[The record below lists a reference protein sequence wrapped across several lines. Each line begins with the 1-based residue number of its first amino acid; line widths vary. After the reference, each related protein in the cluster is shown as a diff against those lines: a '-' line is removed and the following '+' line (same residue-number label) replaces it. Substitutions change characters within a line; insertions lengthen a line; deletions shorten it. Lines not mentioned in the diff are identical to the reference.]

1 MPSPF
6 PGMDPYLE
14 AHWLDVHTALVA
26 ASRRALNERLP
37 EDLIARA
44 EERVAIESDAGRSST
59 LGPDVRVF
67 EGIGLPPSR
76 EDRAAVAELAP
87 YHLVALVEPII
98 ERFIEILDVN
108 GERLV
113 SVIEFVS
120 PSNKRGKGLEAFV
133 QRREEL
139 LSGGVNFIEID
150 LTRTGDWRA
159 LLRPHACP
167 PEAVALYRA
176 VIRLA
181 NDTIGAYLHPFP
193 LRDPLPN
200 VRIPLR
206 DSEKPVELPL
216 GMLLRQEYDY
226 GRYGRTLDYTK
237 VPKPEL
243 EAEDAEWADRL
254 LREAGRR
261 K

>member
-14 AHWLDVHTALVA
+14 AHWLDIHTALVA

-37 EDLIARA
+37 KDLIARA
-44 EERVAIESDAGRSST
+44 EERVAIESEAGTSST

-76 EDRAAVAELAP
+76 EGPAAVAELAP
-87 YHLVALVEPII
+87 YHLVALVEPIT
-98 ERFIEILDVN
+98 ERFVEIIDTN

-113 SVIEFVS
+113 TVIEFVS
-120 PSNKRGKGLEAFV
+120 PTKKRGRGLDAFV
-133 QRREEL
+133 QKREEL
-139 LSGGVNFIEID
+139 LSGGVNVVEID

-167 PEAVALYRA
+167 PEAVAPYRA

-193 LRDPLPN
+193 LREPLPN

-206 DSEKPVELPL
+206 EGERPVELPL
-216 GMLLRQEYDY
+216 GTLLRQEYEF
-226 GRYGRTLDYTK
+226 GRYDSTVDYTK
-237 VPKPEL
+237 LSKPPL
-243 EAEDAEWADRL
+243 EDEDSQWADRL

>member
-26 ASRRALNERLP
+26 AARRALNERLP

-44 EERVAIESDAGRSST
+44 EERVAIESEAGTSST

-67 EGIGLPPSR
+67 EGIGLSSAR
-76 EDRAAVAELAP
+76 EAHAAVAELAP

-98 ERFIEILDVN
+98 ERFIEIIDAN

-113 SVIEFVS
+113 TVIEFVS
-120 PSNKRGKGLEAFV
+120 PTNKRGKGLEAFV
-133 QRREEL
+133 QKREEL
-139 LSGGVNFIEID
+139 LSGGVNVVEID

-159 LLRPHACP
+159 LLRPHSCP
-167 PEAVALYRA
+167 PDAVAPYRA

-181 NDTIGAYLHPFP
+181 NETIGAYLHPFP
-193 LRDPLPN
+193 LREPLPN

-206 DSEKPVELPL
+206 ARENPVELPL
-216 GMLLRQEYDY
+216 GTLLQQEYEY
-226 GRYGRTLDYTK
+226 GRYGRTLDYS
-237 VPKPEL
+237 KPAKPPL
-243 EAEDAEWADRL
+243 EGEDADWADRL

-261 K
+261 Q